1 MRLRFGTEG
10 GRVRFLAVRR
20 WSPWFASGAAGVLVL
35 LLLRI
40 HGVTPLREAP
50 PPPGDLSGPDLHTY
64 TECDT
69 VHRGDT
75 LAGLLLR
82 NRMGLQ
88 QIERVLREIR
98 TRDYFSPRSL
108 MPGQVLEF
116 TRNEGGGL
124 LRLACR
130 VAPGEI
136 YVFDMAGDSL
146 RSFAQAVDS
155 EVRVRKLAGLVQSTF
170 EEAVIAAGGNP
181 RLAIKLADILDCEI
195 DFFTEVRRG
204 DKFSLLVEERF
215 VEGSFVG
222 YGEVLYGWYRGE
234 EASGSA
240 VYFRP
245 TGGKGGHYDL
255 EGKSLRRAFLKS
267 PLNYRRIS
275 SFFANSRFHPI
286 LRTYRPHHGVDY
298 AASEGTPVVAV
309 ADGVVEY
316 AGWKGG
322 YGRFIQVRHDR
333 NHATRYG
340 HLNRFAASVRSGAR
354 VKQGEKIG
362 YVGHTGL
369 ATGPHLHYEF
379 VENGRSVNPLKTKN
393 LPSDPI
399 AQAQLPDFRRLVAE
413 MSSADQEMTAG
424 DLLAPE
430 AWAGLLAQ
438 NNAAV
443 EPAAAD

>member
-1 MRLRFGTEG
+1 
-10 GRVRFLAVRR
+10 
-20 WSPWFASGAAGVLVL
+20 
-35 LLLRI
+35 
-40 HGVTPLREAP
+40 
-50 PPPGDLSGPDLHTY
+50 
-64 TECDT
+64 
-69 VHRGDT
+69 
-75 LAGLLLR
+75 
-82 NRMGLQ
+82 MGLQ